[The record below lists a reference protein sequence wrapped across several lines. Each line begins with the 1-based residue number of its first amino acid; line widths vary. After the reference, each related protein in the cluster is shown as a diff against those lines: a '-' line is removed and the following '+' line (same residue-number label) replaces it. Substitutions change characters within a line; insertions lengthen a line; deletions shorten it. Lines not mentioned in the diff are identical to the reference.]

1 MYQSYSGWNM
11 LNIFPYLKK
20 MITFIS
26 IDIGV
31 YVLVGRASAAWDGV
45 VDV

>member
-1 MYQSYSGWNM
+1 M

-31 YVLVGRASAAWDGV
+31 RVGGQGLAAWDGV
-45 VDV
+45 VDVWQHHP

>member
-1 MYQSYSGWNM
+1 
-11 LNIFPYLKK
+11 
-20 MITFIS
+20 MIYMFIS
-26 IDIGV
+26 IDIVV